1 MLCVVRSVLD
11 ILNIFGMEMI
21 ARRRRRR
28 RIFTLYTIWFQG
40 RFPSAELLIAVIQ
53 IPPL

>member
-21 ARRRRRR
+21 ATPSGFRAA
-28 RIFTLYTIWFQG
+28 
-40 RFPSAELLIAVIQ
+40 FPSAELLIAVIQ